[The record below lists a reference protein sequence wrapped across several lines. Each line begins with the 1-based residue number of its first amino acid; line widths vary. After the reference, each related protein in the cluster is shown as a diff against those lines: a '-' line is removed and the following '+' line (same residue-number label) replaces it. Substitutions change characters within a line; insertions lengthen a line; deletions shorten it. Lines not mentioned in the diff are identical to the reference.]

1 MPRIFVRQFIA
12 RDKQVYNIHK
22 VVNMLGQVVY
32 EAEPTKPYIGI
43 KRATTEQELT
53 NMLDRPV
60 ESAYTAKPN
69 KLAISS
75 EVKTNKVTSEAKINV
90 R

>member
-32 EAEPTKPYIGI
+32 EAESTGH
-43 KRATTEQELT
+43 
-53 NMLDRPV
+53 ML
-60 ESAYTAKPN
+60 E
-69 KLAISS
+69 
-75 EVKTNKVTSEAKINV
+75 
-90 R
+90 

>member
-22 VVNMLGQVVY
+22 VVNMLGQVIY
-32 EAEPTKPYIGI
+32 EAESMKPYGGV

-60 ESAYTAKPN
+60 ESAYTVKPN
-69 KLAISS
+69 KLDISS

>member
-32 EAEPTKPYIGI
+32 EAESTRPYVGI

-53 NMLDRPV
+53 TILDRPV
-60 ESAYTAKPN
+60 ESAYTIKT
-69 KLAISS
+69 S
-75 EVKTNKVTSEAKINV
+75 KTNEIKTNV